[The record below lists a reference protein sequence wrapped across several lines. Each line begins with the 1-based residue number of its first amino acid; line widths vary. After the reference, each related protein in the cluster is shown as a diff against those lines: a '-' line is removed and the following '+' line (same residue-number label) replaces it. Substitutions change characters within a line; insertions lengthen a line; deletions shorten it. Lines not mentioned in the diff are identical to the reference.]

1 MPRDDLSSSIHQ
13 EFGEIPFD
21 GRTEQAE
28 FLVLQVFEQR
38 MRLVAVDVDLGKHRK
53 RDRIVAR
60 AELLDLRRVARL
72 LAAELVAGKD
82 EYREGARRK
91 LPMHLFEALVL
102 RGEAAGARGV
112 DDQEHLALELLQR

>member
-1 MPRDDLSSSIHQ
+1 MPRHDPSSSIDQ

-53 RDRIVAR
+53 RDGIVAG
-60 AELLDLRRVARL
+60 AELLDLGGVARF
-72 LAAELVAGKD
+72 LAAELIARKAEHGKA
-82 EYREGARRK
+82 ARRK
-91 LPMHLFEALVL
+91 LPMQLLEALVL
-102 RGEAAGARGV
+102 
-112 DDQEHLALELLQR
+112 